1 MKKYSSHGINQFL
14 ARKCMQYDF
23 VNKDWTEMKN
33 SVHQKEKVKLN
44 RRSFR

>member
-1 MKKYSSHGINQFL
+1 MKKCSSHGISQSFT
-14 ARKCMQYDF
+14 RKYMQYDF

-33 SVHQKEKVKLN
+33 PVHQKEKVKLN